1 MRNYRSRI
9 TLAAVGLVLVVT
21 GYVRAQGIDVLAAPD
36 YFAPEPKLREY
47 TEEALRRNPAIDQAA
62 ARYRAAL
69 QVVPQVKA
77 LPDPMLSFSQAIRS
91 VETRVGPQR
100 NTLML
105 TQAFPWFGT
114 LGLRE
119 RVAVQAAA
127 AQYHQY
133 VASQRE
139 VIGQVKQVY
148 YNLAYIDM
156 ALAITEEERSLLEH
170 YEELAQARFATG
182 QGLQQGVIRLQAE
195 ITRVVNRLEMLLQQ
209 RRTLVARL
217 NTLRDRPPED
227 PVARVDGFTLPT
239 VALDL
244 EQLYALG
251 DRHRPELQAG
261 TARIERS
268 ERAIALAGKAFW
280 PSFTVGV
287 GLQSIAGRA
296 DPAGRFAPPPDNGK
310 NALALSVGLTVPLR
324 RGKYRAGVEQAS
336 EDLLAEREGYARD
349 RNDMEFAVRDAVI
362 RLQTLRS
369 QIDLFEQV
377 LIPQT
382 EETLA
387 ATEAAYETGQLGVLD
402 LLDSERMRLDVLL
415 INSRYQ
421 ADYLVALAQ
430 LERAVGAA
438 VPQQ

>member
-1 MRNYRSRI
+1 MASV
-9 TLAAVGLVLVVT
+9 LGLSAMAS
-21 GYVRAQGIDVLAAPD
+21 GQIRAQGSEVSDGPASPD
-36 YFAPEPKLREY
+36 FFAIEPELTEY
-47 TEEALRRNPAIDQAA
+47 IEEALLRNPAIHEAA

-69 QVVPQVKA
+69 QVVPQVEA
-77 LPDPMLSFSQAIRS
+77 LPDPMFSFTQAIRS

-100 NTLML
+100 NTVML

-119 RVAVQAAA
+119 KVAVQSAAA
-127 AQYHQY
+127 EYHRY

-139 VIGQVKQVY
+139 VIARVKQAF

-156 ALAITEEERSLLEH
+156 ALAITEDEESLLEH
-170 YEELAQARFATG
+170 YEELAQVRFSTG

-195 ITRVVNRLEMLLQQ
+195 ITRVVNRLEILVQQ
-209 RRTLVARL
+209 RETLVGRL
-217 NTLRDRPPED
+217 NTLRDRPPEGL
-227 PVARVDGFTLPT
+227 VARVRDLTLPE
-239 VALDL
+239 VALELD
-244 EQLYALG
+244 QLYTLG
-251 DRHRPELQAG
+251 DIHRPELQAG
-261 TARIERS
+261 TAMIERS

-287 GLQSIAGRA
+287 GFQSIGKRS
-296 DPAGRFAPPPDNGK
+296 DPAGILVPPPDNGK
-310 NALALSVGLTVPLR
+310 NPLSLSVGLTIPLQ

-336 EDLLAEREGYARD
+336 EELVSQREGYANT
-349 RNDMEFAVRDAVI
+349 RNDMEFAIRDAVV
-362 RLQTLRS
+362 RVETLRA

-402 LLDSERMRLDVLL
+402 LLDSERMLLDVRL
-415 INSRYQ
+415 INTRYR

>member
-1 MRNYRSRI
+1 M
-9 TLAAVGLVLVVT
+9 
-21 GYVRAQGIDVLAAPD
+21 
-36 YFAPEPKLREY
+36 
-47 TEEALRRNPAIDQAA
+47 
-62 ARYRAAL
+62 
-69 QVVPQVKA
+69 
-77 LPDPMLSFSQAIRS
+77 
-91 VETRVGPQR
+91 
-100 NTLML
+100 
-105 TQAFPWFGT
+105 
-114 LGLRE
+114 
-119 RVAVQAAA
+119 
-127 AQYHQY
+127 
-133 VASQRE
+133 
-139 VIGQVKQVY
+139 
-148 YNLAYIDM
+148 
-156 ALAITEEERSLLEH
+156 
-170 YEELAQARFATG
+170 
-182 QGLQQGVIRLQAE
+182 
-195 ITRVVNRLEMLLQQ
+195 
-209 RRTLVARL
+209 
-217 NTLRDRPPED
+217 
-227 PVARVDGFTLPT
+227 PT

-382 EETLA
+382 EET
-387 ATEAAYETGQLGVLD
+387 GQLGVLD

>member
-1 MRNYRSRI
+1 M
-9 TLAAVGLVLVVT
+9 
-21 GYVRAQGIDVLAAPD
+21 
-36 YFAPEPKLREY
+36 
-47 TEEALRRNPAIDQAA
+47 
-62 ARYRAAL
+62 
-69 QVVPQVKA
+69 
-77 LPDPMLSFSQAIRS
+77 
-91 VETRVGPQR
+91 
-100 NTLML
+100 
-105 TQAFPWFGT
+105 
-114 LGLRE
+114 
-119 RVAVQAAA
+119 
-127 AQYHQY
+127 
-133 VASQRE
+133 
-139 VIGQVKQVY
+139 
-148 YNLAYIDM
+148 
-156 ALAITEEERSLLEH
+156 
-170 YEELAQARFATG
+170 
-182 QGLQQGVIRLQAE
+182 
-195 ITRVVNRLEMLLQQ
+195 
-209 RRTLVARL
+209 
-217 NTLRDRPPED
+217 
-227 PVARVDGFTLPT
+227 
-239 VALDL
+239 
-244 EQLYALG
+244 
-251 DRHRPELQAG
+251 
-261 TARIERS
+261 
-268 ERAIALAGKAFW
+268 
-280 PSFTVGV
+280 GV